1 MAEHTLDLTQFRA
14 LFPAFVDPIKF
25 PDVMIEAQWSAA
37 TGIMGKWD
45 GCLISGDQLQLALNY
60 LTAHLLQ
67 SWVLIQAGGPSASV
81 GVTVGATV
89 DKVQVQMSPPPI
101 KNGWQYW
108 LATTPYGIY
117 LWGLLS
123 AASAGGFYVGG
134 LPERAA
140 FRKVGGTFWPGR

>member
-1 MAEHTLDLTQFRA
+1 MAEHTLDLAQFRA
-14 LFPAFVDPIKF
+14 LFPAFADTTKF
-25 PDVMIEAQWSAA
+25 PDVMIEAQWLAA
-37 TGIMGKWD
+37 TGFMGSYD
-45 GCLISGDQLQLALNY
+45 GCLISGNQLQLALNY

-67 SWVLIQAGGPSASV
+67 SWVLIQTGGPSATV
-81 GVTVGATV
+81 GVTTGAVV
-89 DKVQVQMSPPPI
+89 DKVQVQMAPPPI